1 MGIIERKERGRI
13 EMKRQILDA
22 ARTLFLEQGFE
33 KTSIRNI
40 ADVIEYSPATIYLYF
55 KDKDDLLLDL
65 HNEAF
70 GKFMIYLQ
78 SMSFLAD
85 PFERLVQMGRGYI
98 NFGLENP
105 ELYHLMF
112 LMISPIE
119 TLECRDQV
127 WQHGHTSL
135 DGLKAIIREC
145 IAKNIFHLQDVEG
158 LSMMIWAA
166 VHGLVTLHLTKRTLM
181 FPEEERL
188 QRTWAGFENLVETL
202 KRI

>member
-40 ADVIEYSPATIYLYF
+40 ADKIEYSPATIYLYF

-78 SMSFLAD
+78 SMSFLED
-85 PFERLVQMGRGYI
+85 PFERLVQMGRGYM

-112 LMISPIE
+112 LMTSPIE

-135 DGLKAIIREC
+135 NALKAIIIEC
-145 IAKNIFHLQDVEG
+145 IDKGFFHSQDIEG
-158 LSMMIWAA
+158 LSMMIWAT